1 MELHNHRVKGQ
12 CFAVLFVLQLNHLKF
27 LVEHNITRFLLISS
41 EEVWSV
47 LKSLQINLEL
57 LYINVVRFSC
67 LPLKSCD
74 IVH

>member
-1 MELHNHRVKGQ
+1 
-12 CFAVLFVLQLNHLKF
+12 
-27 LVEHNITRFLLISS
+27 
-41 EEVWSV
+41 V

-74 IVH
+74 IVHWEVLSPKQWPKSTTHAPNQSCQDLDFERSKGRWNSPFSKCL